1 MENKSYFKIVYSN
14 EKKFGYF
21 FSLVFLFI
29 SLYPLLFG
37 SSLKIWSLTLS
48 VILLFISFKFSKIL
62 IIPNKIWNNLGFL
75 LNKIVSPVIMFLIF
89 IITFFPIGLIFKI
102 LQIDLLNKKIN
113 VKSKSYWINRK
124 NKLESLKKLF

>member
-21 FSLVFLFI
+21 FSLVFLLI

-102 LQIDLLNKKIN
+102 LQIDLLNKKID
-113 VKSKSYWINRK
+113 VKTKSYWINRK

>member
-1 MENKSYFKIVYSN
+1 MENKSYFKIIYSN

-21 FSLVFLFI
+21 FSLVFLLI

-102 LQIDLLNKKIN
+102 LQIDLLNKKID
-113 VKSKSYWINRK
+113 VKTKSYWINRK